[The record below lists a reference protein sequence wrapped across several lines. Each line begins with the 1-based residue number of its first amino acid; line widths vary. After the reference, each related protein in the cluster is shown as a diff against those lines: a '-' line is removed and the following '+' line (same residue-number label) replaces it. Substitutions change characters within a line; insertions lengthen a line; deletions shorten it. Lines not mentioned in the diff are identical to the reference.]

1 MENKPND
8 YQYKYKPESGAE
20 TSKDKLS
27 GKPSYAYDWD
37 GKPTYNTD
45 SDEPVSLQQKY
56 KYYVVGK
63 RAE

>member
-1 MENKPND
+1 MENKPNA
-8 YQYKYKPESGAE
+8 YQFKYKPESGAD

-45 SDEPVSLQQKY
+45 
-56 KYYVVGK
+56 
-63 RAE
+63 